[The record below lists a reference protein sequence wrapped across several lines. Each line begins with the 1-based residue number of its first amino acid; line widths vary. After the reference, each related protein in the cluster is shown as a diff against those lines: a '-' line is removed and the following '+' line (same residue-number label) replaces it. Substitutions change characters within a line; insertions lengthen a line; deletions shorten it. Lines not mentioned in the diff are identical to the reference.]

1 MSCPNLEADVS
12 PRSMVSFSRKWYFK
26 ITVWVLGT
34 LIGTGWSLCLGF
46 LREQRSILIAA
57 VQTQDNQLRLLFYV
71 STFFCVNSS
80 GSKHKGDVE
89 LEYFL
94 IIHLLFVLVES
105 HYSSLSNESRYSLVR
120 YWMQFCACLLAL
132 PPLELEMYPH
142 QEVTCPLL
150 WQSSDIGC
158 SSECVLTVA
167 PLLLCLVSL
176 VIADQQCLSAH
187 SLLHV
192 LLHTSL
198 FLSVLTMSLCKSLMG
213 EQSLY

>member
-1 MSCPNLEADVS
+1 MEGASTGSGGPCYHVFITSLLSAGTGCSQFTFHMSCPNLEADVS

-120 YWMQFCACLLAL
+120 Y
-132 PPLELEMYPH
+132 
-142 QEVTCPLL
+142 
-150 WQSSDIGC
+150 
-158 SSECVLTVA
+158 
-167 PLLLCLVSL
+167 
-176 VIADQQCLSAH
+176 
-187 SLLHV
+187 
-192 LLHTSL
+192 
-198 FLSVLTMSLCKSLMG
+198 
-213 EQSLY
+213 